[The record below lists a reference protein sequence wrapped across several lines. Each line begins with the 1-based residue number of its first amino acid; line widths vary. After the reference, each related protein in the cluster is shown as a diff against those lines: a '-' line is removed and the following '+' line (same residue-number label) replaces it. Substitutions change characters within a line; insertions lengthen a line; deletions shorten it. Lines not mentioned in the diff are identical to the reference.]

1 MHGALAT
8 LGLVVAMMASVSNG
22 FVVPGPSQVVSGRS
36 TRASTSQVIVM
47 GRGDTRTT
55 KGKRMRHSYGK
66 CRPQKQKEV
75 VYFEGEIVKKAAPVA
90 RRWENIEYDE
100 ASMPKPAPVEAAAEE
115 VTEAEEADSAVEEEA
130 SAPDGDAEEAVV
142 EEEAAP
148 AAE

>member
-8 LGLVVAMMASVSNG
+8 LGLVVTMMASVSNA

-66 CRPQKQKEV
+66 SRPQKQKEV

-130 SAPDGDAEEAVV
+130 AAPDGDAEEAVV

>member
-1 MHGALAT
+1 MFSAFSFCGT
-8 LGLVVAMMASVSNG
+8 
-22 FVVPGPSQVVSGRS
+22 PRP
-36 TRASTSQVIVM
+36 TRHT
-47 GRGDTRTT
+47 
-55 KGKRMRHSYGK
+55 YGK

-100 ASMPKPAPVEAAAEE
+100 ASMPKPAPVEAAAAEE
-115 VTEAEEADSAVEEEA
+115 VAEAEEADSAVEEET
-130 SAPDGDAEEAVV
+130 SAPAGDAEEAVA

>member
-1 MHGALAT
+1 M
-8 LGLVVAMMASVSNG
+8 
-22 FVVPGPSQVVSGRS
+22 
-36 TRASTSQVIVM
+36 
-47 GRGDTRTT
+47 
-55 KGKRMRHSYGK
+55 
-66 CRPQKQKEV
+66 

-115 VTEAEEADSAVEEEA
+115 MTEAEEADSAVEEEA
-130 SAPDGDAEEAVV
+130 SAPDRDAEEAVA